1 MTVMT
6 GNPPECFTRG
16 SGVPGMAA
24 PTTGFR
30 SCGCCGFGGMES
42 LGMRYSRLGLR
53 RRKRVKEEHGAE
65 SPQLAFCIC
74 CVLGFKSFPGLG
86 ELGFI
91 FRKDSQFSAGQVTRN
106 EAPGAEFAYQDGM
119 AFRGKSL
126 VQMIVRTAF
135 YKRRDFI
142 AAYVEMGRQGRGK
155 RDCHD

>member
-1 MTVMT
+1 
-6 GNPPECFTRG
+6 
-16 SGVPGMAA
+16 
-24 PTTGFR
+24 
-30 SCGCCGFGGMES
+30 
-42 LGMRYSRLGLR
+42 MRYSRLGLR

>member
-1 MTVMT
+1 VLY
-6 GNPPECFTRG
+6 PRQRR
-16 SGVPGMAA
+16 SGDGGADY
-24 PTTGFR
+24 GFPQLR
-30 SCGCCGFGGMES
+30 LLRFFGGMES